1 MTITAPGEVATAEIV
16 RTADEWAEVLAE
28 DIGRTAQ
35 AHITFGLHLSQA
47 KADVGHGGWL
57 PLLREV
63 GIDDRTARQFMS
75 IAHNAA
81 IANRS
86 NCSDLPGSARAL
98 YELSRLAPEVIESG
112 IESGDVHPGMTIRD
126 AKGYA
131 QEVTQRDTPAN
142 VDTETGE
149 ICATE
154 GEARAADRDQL
165 RSDRA
170 DSGRFDLALS
180 TIEWLADPHIAE
192 THRRI
197 HRLIGVDPGI
207 QGSRHNPESLHRIAR
222 ILDDYATSL
231 ETQP

>member
-1 MTITAPGEVATAEIV
+1 MTITAPGEVVTAEVV
-16 RTADEWAEVLAE
+16 RTPDEWAEVLIE
-28 DIGRTAQ
+28 DIGRTVQ
-35 AHITFGLHLSQA
+35 AHVTFGLHLSQA

-57 PLLREV
+57 PLL
-63 GIDDRTARQFMS
+63 DRIGVSSSA
-75 IAHNAA
+75 AHRYMVAA
-81 IANRS
+81 ERFANFPS
-86 NCSDLPGSARAL
+86 LGNLPPSATAL
-98 YELSRLAPEVIESG
+98 YELSRLAPEAIESG
-112 IESGDVHPGMTIRD
+112 IESGDVHPGMTIKD

-131 QEVTQRDTPAN
+131 QEVTERDTPAN
-142 VDTETGE
+142 VNTETGE
-149 ICATE
+149 IYATE

-207 QGSRHNPESLHRIAR
+207 QGSRHNPETLHRIAR

>member
-1 MTITAPGEVATAEIV
+1 MTITAPGEVVTGEVV
-16 RTADEWAEVLAE
+16 RTDDEWAEIIRAE
-28 DIGRTAQ
+28 MARTAESIVLTGQ
-35 AHITFGLHLSQA
+35 YLIAA
-47 KADVGHGGWL
+47 KADVAHGAWL
-57 PLLREV
+57 PMLRKI
-63 GIDDRTARQFMS
+63 GISDGYARKMMS
-75 IAHNAA
+75 IAGSGG
-81 IANRS
+81 ISNRLSS
-86 NCSDLPGSARAL
+86 NDLPSSVDAL
-98 YELSRLAPEVIESG
+98 YQLSRLAPEAIESG
-112 IESGDVHPGMTIRD
+112 IESGDVHPGMTIKD

-131 QEVTQRDTPAN
+131 QEVTERDTPAN
-142 VDTETGE
+142 VNTETGE
-149 ICATE
+149 IYATE

-207 QGSRHNPESLHRIAR
+207 QGSRHNPETLHRIAR

>member
-1 MTITAPGEVATAEIV
+1 MTITAPGEVVTAEIV
-16 RTADEWAEVLAE
+16 RTADEWADILAQDVE
-28 DIGRTAQ
+28 RTAE
-35 AHITFGLHLSQA
+35 AAVALGRHLMQA
-47 KADVGHGGWL
+47 KADVAHGEWL
-57 PLLREV
+57 PMIGRA
-63 GIDDRTARQFMS
+63 GINEDTAGYMMR
-75 IAHNAA
+75 IARN
-81 IANRS
+81 
-86 NCSDLPGSARAL
+86 RAL
-98 YELSRLAPEVIESG
+98 ADSGNYRNLPVATAALYQLSRLDPDDIERG
-112 IESGDVHPGMTIRD
+112 IESGDVHPGMTIKD

-131 QEVTQRDTPAN
+131 AEVTERVPAN
-142 VDTETGE
+142 VNTETGE

-207 QGSRHNPESLHRIAR
+207 QGSRHNPETLHRIAQ

>member
-1 MTITAPGEVATAEIV
+1 MSDLEVIDAEVVRTGAEWADIIRADMARTAESIV
-16 RTADEWAEVLAE
+16 ST
-28 DIGRTAQ
+28 GR
-35 AHITFGLHLSQA
+35 HLIAA

-57 PLLREV
+57 PLLEEV
-63 GIDDRTARQFMS
+63 GISQRVAQEFMS
-75 IAHNAA
+75 LARNAA
-81 IANRS
+81 LANAS
-86 NCSDLPGSARAL
+86 NYSHLPTSPTAL
-98 YELSRLAPEVIESG
+98 YQLSRLAPEVIESG
-112 IESGDVHPGMTIRD
+112 IESGDVHPGMTIKD

-131 QEVTQRDTPAN
+131 QEVTERDTPAN
-142 VDTETGE
+142 VNTETGE
-149 ICATE
+149 IYATE

-207 QGSRHNPESLHRIAR
+207 QGSRHNPETLHRIAR

>member
-1 MTITAPGEVATAEIV
+1 MTITAPGEVVAAEVV
-16 RTADEWAEVLAE
+16 RSADEWADIIRAE
-28 DIGRTAQ
+28 MARTAESIVLTGQ
-35 AHITFGLHLSQA
+35 YLIAA
-47 KADVGHGGWL
+47 KADVAHGAWL
-57 PLLREV
+57 PMLARI
-63 GIDDRTARQFMS
+63 GISQPHAHKIMS
-75 IAHNAA
+75 IGEKL
-81 IANRS
+81 ANHSSS
-86 NCSDLPGSARAL
+86 NDLPSSIDAL
-98 YELSRLAPEVIESG
+98 YQLSRLAPEAIESG

-142 VDTETGE
+142 VNTETGE
-149 ICATE
+149 IYATE

-180 TIEWLADPHIAE
+180 TIEWLADPRIAE

-207 QGSRHNPESLHRIAR
+207 QGSRHNPETLHRIAR